1 MTDGPGQED
10 RDRMPTADEVEAL
23 VSAEPR
29 SIADLGVAVL
39 AARGT
44 PMAVEGSQPVGHLLA
59 AAGMSLSALQ
69 KVVDGLVNGGRVV
82 EVRGRQLWDL
92 GLPTEGTKS
101 GGRYYLRPVSPS

>member
-1 MTDGPGQED
+1 MT
-10 RDRMPTADEVEAL
+10 PTPDEVEAV
-23 VSAEPR
+23 VSAAPR

-44 PMAVEGSQPVGHLLA
+44 PVEIDDARPVGQVLA

-69 KVVDGLVNGGRVV
+69 QVVDGLVNGGRVV
-82 EVRGRQLWDL
+82 EVRGRQLWEL

-101 GGRYYLRPVSPS
+101 GGRYYLRPVS